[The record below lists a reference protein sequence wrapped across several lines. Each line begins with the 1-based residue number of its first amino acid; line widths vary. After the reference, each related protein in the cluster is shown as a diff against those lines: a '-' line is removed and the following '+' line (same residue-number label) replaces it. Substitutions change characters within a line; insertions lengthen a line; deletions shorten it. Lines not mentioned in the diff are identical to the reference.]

1 MPDDIDRRLHARP
14 RRVHRR
20 LAHRVTVAIGPPGGV
35 LRPAVTGNVSISG
48 LYLEAPGAEIPG
60 ARLDVEVVPG
70 DGERFRLQGVV
81 VWAAETGET
90 REGFGVWLLDP
101 PAAWRAYCGALV
113 GGSSPESPGPDE
125 D

>member
-1 MPDDIDRRLHARP
+1 MPDDTERRLHARP

-20 LAHRVTVAIGPPGGV
+20 LDHRVTVAIGPPGGV

-81 VWAAETGET
+81 VWAAEADEA

-101 PAAWRAYCGALV
+101 PAAWRRYCSALV
-113 GGSSPESPGPDE
+113 GGAPPVLTDAEE